1 MKKTILVTGS
11 AGFIGFHLCESLLK
25 ENYIVIGVDSLT
37 DYYDKNLKINRLK
50 ILLKYENF
58 NDIRLDI
65 TNFKGL
71 SEIFDKYKPNKV
83 IHLAAQ
89 AGVRYSIE
97 HPRTYLE
104 INILGSFNILELI
117 KKHKIIH
124 TLIASTS
131 SVYGANT
138 LMPFT
143 ENQKT
148 ETQISFYAAT
158 KKSCEILSHSYSH
171 IHNLAIT
178 NFRFFTVYGPWG
190 RPDMALF
197 KFVKGI
203 KENTPIDIYNNG
215 EMKRDFTYISDLVE
229 AITLLIDCVPKKN
242 NRISEKD
249 SLSPVAPWRVI
260 NIGNCKVEKLLDFIR
275 EIEINLG
282 SKALKNYLPMQQG
295 DVKETHADNLLL
307 YELTGFKPKIEIKE
321 GIKNFCDWYNSY
333 YC

>member
-1 MKKTILVTGS
+1 L
-11 AGFIGFHLCESLLK
+11 LLK

-37 DYYDKNLKINRLK
+37 DYYDKNLKKNRLK
-50 ILLKYENF
+50 ILLKYEHF
-58 NDIRLDI
+58 SDIRLDI

-71 SEIFDKYKPNKV
+71 SEIFDKYKPNNV

-104 INILGSFNILELI
+104 TNILGTFNILELI

-171 IHNLAIT
+171 IHNLPIT

-215 EMKRDFTYISDLVE
+215 EMKRDFTYISDLVK
-229 AITLLIDCVPKKN
+229 AISLLIDCVPKKN
-242 NRISEKD
+242 NRISEND

-260 NIGNCKVEKLLDFIR
+260 NIGNCKVENLLDFIR

-282 SKALKNYLPMQQG
+282 SNALKNYLPMQQG

-321 GIKNFCDWYNSY
+321 GIKNFCDWYISY
-333 YC
+333 YS